1 MSLVDAA
8 PVVRASLAAQKTSG
22 AGWPNIYHASVLTT
36 MRYVQ
41 VSRKILGATKSP
53 LDLLRVPTEPLPE
66 EPA

>member
-1 MSLVDAA
+1 MEVT
-8 PVVRASLAAQKTSG
+8 VIQKLLG
-22 AGWPNIYHASVLTT
+22 HASVLTT

-41 VSRKILGATKSP
+41 VSRKRLGATKSP